1 MGAADNDPLLT
12 GRGAWGFLEVLRV
25 FLSVFLIFFFFQV
38 NWTIKRVQFRKLDDR
53 FDSLFNERV
62 NGLYFFFPLFVI
74 MVALIVFSIE
84 HVLRMLG
91 IYVFE
96 WMRYV
101 RLMINRIIRASFRRD
116 EFFSR
121 DFFEEREERDD
132 KREEGIQSWLPP
144 R

>member
-1 MGAADNDPLLT
+1 MGVP
-12 GRGAWGFLEVLRV
+12 RGLACFS
-25 FLSVFLIFFFFQV
+25 FCFSNFFFFQV

-96 WMRYV
+96 WMR
-101 RLMINRIIRASFRRD
+101 IF
-116 EFFSR
+116 
-121 DFFEEREERDD
+121 
-132 KREEGIQSWLPP
+132 
-144 R
+144 

>member
-1 MGAADNDPLLT
+1 M
-12 GRGAWGFLEVLRV
+12 GFLEVLRV

-96 WMRYV
+96 WMR
-101 RLMINRIIRASFRRD
+101 IF
-116 EFFSR
+116 
-121 DFFEEREERDD
+121 
-132 KREEGIQSWLPP
+132 
-144 R
+144 

>member
-1 MGAADNDPLLT
+1 M
-12 GRGAWGFLEVLRV
+12 GFLEVLRV
-25 FLSVFLIFFFFQV
+25 FLSVFLIFFFF

-96 WMRYV
+96 WMR
-101 RLMINRIIRASFRRD
+101 IF
-116 EFFSR
+116 
-121 DFFEEREERDD
+121 
-132 KREEGIQSWLPP
+132 
-144 R
+144 